1 MSAYS
6 FWKKIAYGF
15 ARLFYR
21 VEFEGQENEP
31 QGPYLLCANHL
42 SFSDII
48 TSGIGVRQQLFFMAK
63 KELIA
68 IPLLGAFFRSLG
80 AFPVNRGAAD
90 LSSLRHAIS
99 LLKDGKSV
107 AIFPQGTRRPGVEP
121 SLTPTHHGAAMLCY
135 RAQVPILPVYI
146 DTKGFAPRIFRK
158 IRVVYGA
165 PISPQELGL
174 AENTEHEHGDY
185 EAATKLLFARICSLP
200 RKYSPPAPQ
209 KSNEN

>member
-1 MSAYS
+1 MSAYA
-6 FWKKIAYGF
+6 FWKKVAYGF
-15 ARLFYR
+15 ARFFYR

-48 TSGIGVRQQLFFMAK
+48 TSGVGVRQQLAFMAK

-90 LSSLRHAIS
+90 LTSLRHAIS
-99 LLKDGKSV
+99 LLKSGRSV
-107 AIFPQGTRRPGVEP
+107 AIFPQGTRRPGLEP
-121 SLTPTHHGAAMLCY
+121 SSTPTHHGAAMLCY

-146 DTKGFAPRIFRK
+146 DTKDFSPRIFRK

-165 PISPQELGL
+165 PISPEDLGL
-174 AENTEHEHGDY
+174 AAKENREHGDY
-185 EAATKLLFARICSLP
+185 EAATKLIFERICSLP
-200 RKYSPPAPQ
+200 RKYSPPAP
-209 KSNEN
+209 KKTDEN

>member
-63 KELIA
+63 KEIVILA
-68 IPLLGAFFRSLG
+68 LT
-80 AFPVNRGAAD
+80 AA
-90 LSSLRHAIS
+90 L
-99 LLKDGKSV
+99 
-107 AIFPQGTRRPGVEP
+107 
-121 SLTPTHHGAAMLCY
+121 
-135 RAQVPILPVYI
+135 
-146 DTKGFAPRIFRK
+146 
-158 IRVVYGA
+158 
-165 PISPQELGL
+165 
-174 AENTEHEHGDY
+174 
-185 EAATKLLFARICSLP
+185 
-200 RKYSPPAPQ
+200 
-209 KSNEN
+209 